1 MKSTIALACSCLAVL
16 AAMAEGTSKL
26 TPEERQARKEKVFAI
41 QMRKNG
47 GMVRKAGSMQG
58 RIAIVNAQSK
68 VDAAEFERALEPLRK
83 TLRMDI
89 ALVKGNA
96 VNLATVSD
104 EFKKQQANLAL
115 FIVEDNAIPGTILV
129 MPENAWGI
137 LNIAPLAVG
146 ADREKFCARVLKETV
161 RAFAYVA
168 GAANSQFSGSIM
180 GPVAELGD
188 LDGIDTCRL
197 PPDMQARIFN
207 YVERFGV
214 KPYIQT
220 TYLNACREGWAPAP
234 TNEWQKAI
242 FDQVKADKERG
253 PTNPITIPPPN
264 KKK

>member
-1 MKSTIALACSCLAVL
+1 MKSPIVLACSFLAVL
-16 AAMAEGTSKL
+16 AAMAEVASKL

-41 QMRKNG
+41 QMRRNG
-47 GMVRKAGSMQG
+47 GIVRKAGSMKG
-58 RIAIVNAQSK
+58 RIAVVNAQGK
-68 VDAAEFERALEPLRK
+68 VDAAELDKALEPLRK

-89 ALVKGNA
+89 ALVKGDA
-96 VNLATVSD
+96 VDLATASD
-104 EFKKQQANLAL
+104 AFKKQQANMAL
-115 FIVEDNAIPGTILV
+115 FIVEDSSIPGTILV

-146 ADREKFCARVLKETV
+146 ADREKLCSRVQKETV

-168 GAANSQFSGSIM
+168 GAANSQFSGSVM
-180 GPVAELGD
+180 GPVSGLGD

-207 YVERFGV
+207 YAEGFGV

-234 TNEWQKAI
+234 TNEFQRAI
-242 FDQVKADKERG
+242 WEKVKADKERG
-253 PTNPITIPPPN
+253 PTNPITIQPP
-264 KKK
+264 KK